1 MLLSTQQE
9 KLFHK
14 LKWVILAIV
23 MAAMLLLVG
32 SSLVQTQPGQQSTV
46 GSISTSAGIQ
56 GLIPNPF
63 TASDFTY
70 DENGYMTCL
79 QGESLLGVDVSAHQG
94 EIRWEEVAQSDVRFA
109 MIRLGHR
116 TVREGVLQVDKRW
129 EENYSGATLAGLKVG
144 VYFYS
149 QSISVEEARQEA
161 QLLLD
166 TLDGRPLDMPV
177 VFDWEVYDEQGR
189 NVHLDKQTLSA
200 CAIAFCEMISQAGY
214 QPMIYFNSDLS
225 FYRWDLELMQS
236 RGYEFWLVQ
245 LKPFIDRPYRVNMW
259 QYSWSGSVPG
269 IDTNVDVNLYFSY
282 E

>member
-1 MLLSTQQE
+1 MSTQQE
-9 KLFHK
+9 KLFYK
-14 LKWVILAIV
+14 LKWVFLVTV

-32 SSLVQTQPGQQSTV
+32 SSLTQTQPNQQPADSTV
-46 GSISTSAGIQ
+46 STAAGTQ

-63 TASDFTY
+63 TADDFTY

-79 QGESLLGVDVSAHQG
+79 QGESMLGIDVSVHQG
-94 EIRWEEVAQSDVRFA
+94 EIRWEEVAQSDVCFA

-116 TVREGVLQVDKRW
+116 TVREGVLHVDQRW
-129 EENYSGATLAGLKVG
+129 EENYTGATQAGLKVG

-149 QSISVEEARQEA
+149 QAISVEEAQQEA

-166 TLDGRPLDMPV
+166 TLNGRPLDMPV

-189 NVHLDKQTLSA
+189 NVHLDKQTLSD
-200 CAIAFCEMISQAGY
+200 CAVAFCEMISQAGY

-269 IDTNVDVNLYFSY
+269 IDTNVDMNLYFSY